1 MRIVAAFVLKLW
13 GLLMSAHLSKE
24 DVQRLL
30 QEPSSS
36 VRAEVA
42 GKLALDIDN
51 PTLSESEMV
60 LAHEV
65 VRLMA
70 RDVEASVRASLSQNL
85 RRAVRLPHDVAV
97 QLANDIESVALPI
110 LQDSDV
116 LTDHDLIAIIAK
128 GSPQKHEAI
137 AGRATVSHSVSDAII
152 TTAGEKAVEKLMN
165 NTGAQ
170 ISDASFTKAVTRFE
184 DSETVKEAMVK
195 RPVLP
200 VTVAEKLTTL
210 VSERLRDYLVSHHE
224 LSPTVAADLVLQSRE
239 RTIVE
244 MATGSTEEEIENLVA
259 QMQQNGR
266 LTPSIVLRALCMG
279 DVLFFEAALAARAN
293 IPLLNVRILIHDG
306 GQLGMKTLY
315 ERAGM
320 PPNMMSVVR
329 AALDVVH
336 ETEMDGAAR
345 DRERYKARVI
355 ERVLTQFEDV
365 GSDDFEY
372 LLNKLGDIMASAR
385 AG

>member
-1 MRIVAAFVLKLW
+1 MT
-13 GLLMSAHLSKE
+13 AHLSKE

-30 QEPSSS
+30 QEPSST

-51 PTLSESEMV
+51 PVLSDNEKA
-60 LAHEV
+60 LAQEV

-70 RDVEASVRASLSQNL
+70 KDVESTVRLALSQNL
-85 RRAVRLPHDVAV
+85 RRSINLPHDVAL

-110 LQDSDV
+110 LQDSGV
-116 LTDHDLIAIIAK
+116 LTDQDLVAIIAK
-128 GSPQKHEAI
+128 GSSQKQEAI
-137 AGRATVSHSVSDAII
+137 AGRPTVSPTVSDALI
-152 TTAGEKAVEKLMN
+152 TTGSEKAVSTLMSN
-165 NTGAQ
+165 QGAQ
-170 ISDASFTKAVTRFE
+170 ISDKSYDKAVERFE
-184 DSETVKEAMVK
+184 GSEVVKEAMVK
-195 RPVLP
+195 RAKLP
-200 VTVAEKLTTL
+200 VTVAERLTTL

-244 MATGSTEEEIENLVA
+244 LATGSTEEEIEKLIG
-259 QMQQNGR
+259 QMHHNGR
-266 LTPSIVLRALCMG
+266 LTPSIILRALCMG
-279 DVLFFEAALAARAN
+279 DVLFFEAALAVRAN
-293 IPLLNVRILIHDG
+293 IPLLNARILIHDG
-306 GQLGMKTLY
+306 GQLGLKTLY

-320 PPNMMSVVR
+320 PPNMMSVIR

-336 ETEMDGAAR
+336 ETEMDGQPH

-372 LLNKLGDIMASAR
+372 LLNKLGDIMSMARTGSA
-385 AG
+385 AGQGPM